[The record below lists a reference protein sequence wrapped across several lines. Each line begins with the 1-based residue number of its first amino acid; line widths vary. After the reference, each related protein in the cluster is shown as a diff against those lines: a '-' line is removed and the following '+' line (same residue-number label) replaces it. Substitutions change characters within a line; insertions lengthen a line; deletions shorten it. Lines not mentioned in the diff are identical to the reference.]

1 MLDASLR
8 TPMNAGPNTLPEG
21 AQTISVQ
28 QQGDGVWALFVQPV
42 DPTLAI
48 DVVAS
53 LAGRMVELGNGE
65 YLLSQGPISEKERSN
80 LPSSLLA
87 APHEALPQAL
97 GVRLGL
103 SLSADG
109 HAVFLARDAQ
119 DLAQILTPLL
129 SPGCPHPARVSTKS
143 LLDWAGDEES
153 WIELSQITHKGHRVL
168 ELRECTGTQT
178 IRQERWIAPKEGG
191 HWRAGWSW

>member
-1 MLDASLR
+1 
-8 TPMNAGPNTLPEG
+8 MNAGPNTLPGG

-28 QQGDGVWALFVQPV
+28 QQGRGVWALFVQPV
-42 DPTLAI
+42 DPALAV

-53 LAGRMVELGNGE
+53 LAGRMVELGDGE
-65 YLLSQGPISEKERSN
+65 YLLSQGPISEKERSR

-87 APHEALPQAL
+87 APHEALPKAL

-109 HAVFLARDAQ
+109 HAVFLSRNAQ
-119 DLAQILTPLL
+119 DLAQVLAPLL
-129 SPGCPHPARVSTKS
+129 SPSSPHPAQVSTET

-153 WIELSQITHKGHRVL
+153 WVELSQVTHRGHRVL
-168 ELRECTGTQT
+168 ELRERIGTQT
-178 IRQERWIAPKEGG
+178 LRHERWVAPKEGG

>member
-1 MLDASLR
+1 
-8 TPMNAGPNTLPEG
+8 MNAGPKTLPGG

-42 DPTLAI
+42 DPAAAVG
-48 DVVAS
+48 VVAS
-53 LAGRMVELGNGE
+53 LAGRVLELGDGE
-65 YLLSQGPISEKERSN
+65 YLLGQRRISDSERSG

-87 APHEALPQAL
+87 APHAALPKAL

-119 DLAQILTPLL
+119 DLAKCLAPLL
-129 SPGCPHPARVSTKS
+129 SPSSARPAQLSRET
-143 LLDWAGDEES
+143 LLDWAGEEES
-153 WIELSQITHKGHRVL
+153 WVELAQMTHKKHRVL
-168 ELRECTGTQT
+168 ELRERMGTRT
-178 IRQERWIAPKEGG
+178 LRHERWVAPIEGG